1 MNFFD
6 FFRGPDINQGITEY
20 KDTAGAILL
29 DVRTPQEYAQGHIP
43 NSKNVPLQSIERIQ
57 NIVTGKETPVFVHC
71 QSGARS
77 RQAAGLLTQMGYT
90 NVKNIGGI
98 ASYTGKVER

>member
-6 FFRGPDINQGITEY
+6 FFRGTDINKGITEY

-57 NIVTGKETPVFVHC
+57 NIVT
-71 QSGARS
+71 
-77 RQAAGLLTQMGYT
+77 
-90 NVKNIGGI
+90 
-98 ASYTGKVER
+98 